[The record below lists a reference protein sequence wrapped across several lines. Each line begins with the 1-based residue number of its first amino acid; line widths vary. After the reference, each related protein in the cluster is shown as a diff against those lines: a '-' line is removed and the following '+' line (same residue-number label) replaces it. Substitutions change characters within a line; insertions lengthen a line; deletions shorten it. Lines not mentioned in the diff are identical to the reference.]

1 MKWICSVLTCCALLI
16 AFSTEAQQKTNEGRA
31 NEVAAKAE
39 GSVVVPALIAPVDTK
54 EQELILLREQN
65 RLFKEFQSLQQ
76 ATVYWALTGVFGLV
90 MILVGASFYTN
101 FRFYEKDKES
111 LKLDLDTK
119 LDSFGSTINAQMLDQ
134 RREADQSVE
143 RNSQRVQD
151 IMLTQL
157 SEMRSSLD
165 AIRLEVMSKFKGVA
179 DSLGKFD
186 SELLAVKKSLS
197 EAEVE
202 LRKVELEVW
211 EGQDIPDNMM
221 LTLMQA
227 LKAAAS
233 WGNKARVSDVYDDIL
248 NVLKIKYHGAAR
260 EMDFECYSYIKKNLD
275 IGAKYDPKGFSEAKK
290 ALSLVK
296 VEAESS

>member
-1 MKWICSVLTCCALLI
+1 MKWICRVLTCCSLLI
-16 AFSTEAQQKTNEGRA
+16 AFSVEAQQKANEGQTTA
-31 NEVAAKAE
+31 VETKAE
-39 GSVVVPALIAPVDTK
+39 NSVVVPALVLSIDAK
-54 EQELILLREQN
+54 EKELILLREQN
-65 RLFKEFQSLQQ
+65 KLFKEFQSLQQ
-76 ATVYWALTGVFGLV
+76 TTVYWALTGVFGLV

-101 FRFYEKDKES
+101 FRFYEKDKDS

-119 LDSFGSTINAQMLDQ
+119 LDTFRSTINAQMMDQ

-165 AIRLEVMSKFKGVA
+165 AIRLEITSEFKGVA
-179 DSLGKFD
+179 DSQAKLN
-186 SELLAVKKSLS
+186 SELLAVKKALS
-197 EAEVE
+197 DAEVE

-221 LTLMQA
+221 LALMQA
-227 LKAAAS
+227 LKAAADS
-233 WGNKARVSDVYDDIL
+233 GSKGGISNLYENIL
-248 NVLKIKYHGAAR
+248 NVLKIKYHDTGR
-260 EMDFECYSYIKKNLD
+260 EMDLEVYNYVKKNMGV
-275 IGAKYDPKGFSEAKK
+275 GAKYDPKGFSEAKK

-296 VEAESS
+296 LEAESS